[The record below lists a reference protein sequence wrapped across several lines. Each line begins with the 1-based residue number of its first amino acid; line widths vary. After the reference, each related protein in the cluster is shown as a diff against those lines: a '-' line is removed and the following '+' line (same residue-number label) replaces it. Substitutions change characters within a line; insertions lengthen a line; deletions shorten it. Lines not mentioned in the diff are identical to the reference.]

1 MKKIGSP
8 RAEKGEEVTM
18 ENKQEIQN
26 EDMRSQETG
35 NILLEYQKPDVKT
48 YTSDELEEKIGPA
61 LTGSVP

>member
-1 MKKIGSP
+1 
-8 RAEKGEEVTM
+8 M

-26 EDMRSQETG
+26 EDMKIQKTG
-35 NILLEYQKPDVKT
+35 NALLEYQKPDVKT